1 VNWVGW
7 VLFAACLVVSA
18 AIGWTARGYYYELKE
33 EETGG

>member
-7 VLFAACLVVSA
+7 LLFAACCVVCLL
-18 AIGWTARGYYYELKE
+18 IGWTARGYYYERA